1 MNKFVRFDP
10 RFHTERL
17 PMRYSMGNLS
27 TIRDLF
33 CSQKDSS
40 GSQLPILPPKI
51 EIIDDK
57 NTEGYLVEIP
67 ANLSITLKDFVN
79 QSIQQI
85 QGRYKPNYDPNNPVL
100 VSYIQKR
107 HNCITQLQNILI
119 EVLEQERRL
128 GIYNL
133 CWLTISKTILRAIH
147 EVLTVNKIEDLFGG
161 FSVPG
166 SSQAQKIV
174 NTYKIHLHHIFNDV
188 LLETLKQVDAHFQ
201 KEDEQRRKSLPYFT
215 GTKKLKLGASFN
227 YQFSMA
233 IIQAQAHMI
242 FPDLKNTSTTTLLQH
257 LLVEENERYHTNYTD
272 FNKVY
277 TMFKTRVEQ
286 GIQENDRTLM
296 RAISTFLRIPIHAV
310 SEIPLDVILFEP
322 VVISYLSDEIK
333 EMPYDSP
340 TETRKRFFRRR
351 SKRLI
356 DLFGEDVW
364 EMILYDYINLA
375 DDLRKSEI
383 ITFFR
388 DRISIVLSGKSFG
401 TPRLRRVGVSE
412 KSETAEKITY
422 NFNPGQKI
430 ISDLRNVTLLFLDLR
445 GYTEVSGDITSEALK
460 QNLYKFFDPTMDII
474 DHFHGSI
481 KYYAGDGILAAFSA
495 GPWKDYHGLNAV
507 RAAVEIQKV
516 FKALKDE
523 GNMIFQGMGIGIH
536 SGPIEDAYFFLNPI
550 DKSTT
555 VIGFTANLTS
565 RLSSGKT
572 ERRKQKWDI
581 QSIFTLNEY
590 LMNRAQP
597 SRRDSTTLAIFEEQL
612 LQILDNIQEEK
623 LKEEKSQAPQKEFEV
638 SVVKGVLN
646 NNGIALS
653 DTTFQAI
660 RETSPLKEIP
670 SQTTVNY
677 LYEDKAIGEE
687 ILFKKAGDASFKG
700 VEGKFPIW
708 GVYLNR
714 WLK

>member
-10 RFHTERL
+10 RFHMERL

-33 CSQKDSS
+33 CSQKDPA
-40 GSQLPILPPKI
+40 GSQLPILPPKT

-67 ANLSITLKDFVN
+67 TNLIVTLKDFVN

-85 QGRYKPNYDPNNPVL
+85 QGRYKPNYDPHNPVL
-100 VSYIQKR
+100 ASYIQKR
-107 HNCITQLQNILI
+107 HSCITQLQNILI
-119 EVLEQERRL
+119 QVLEQERRL

-133 CWLTISKTILRAIH
+133 FWLTISKIILRVVQ
-147 EVLTVNKIEDLFGG
+147 EVLSANKIEDLSGG
-161 FSVPG
+161 FSFPVT
-166 SSQAQKIV
+166 SQVQRAV
-174 NTYKIHLHHIFNDV
+174 NTYKIHLHHIFTDV
-188 LLETLKQVDAHFQ
+188 LLETLKRVDAHFQ
-201 KEDEQRRKSLPYFT
+201 KEDEQKRKSLPYFT

-233 IIQAQAHMI
+233 VIQAQAHMI
-242 FPDLKNTSTTTLLQH
+242 LPDLKSTPTTTLLQY

-277 TMFKTRVEQ
+277 TMLKTRVEQ
-286 GIQENDRTLM
+286 GIQDNDRTLL
-296 RAISTFLRIPIHAV
+296 RVISTFLRIPIPTIR
-310 SEIPLDVILFEP
+310 EIPLEIILFEP

-333 EMPYDSP
+333 ERPYFP
-340 TETRKRFFRRR
+340 TESPKRFFPRRP
-351 SKRLI
+351 KRLV

-383 ITFFR
+383 IAFFR
-388 DRISIVLSGKSFG
+388 DRIAIAPSSKSFG
-401 TPRLRRVGVSE
+401 TPRLHRVGVSE
-412 KSETAEKITY
+412 KTKVAEKITY

-430 ISDLRNVTLLFLDLR
+430 ISDLRNVTLMFLDLR
-445 GYTEVSGDITSEALK
+445 GYTEVSGDISSEALK

-474 DHFHGSI
+474 HHFHGSI
-481 KYYAGDGILAAFSA
+481 KYYAGDGILAAFGS

-597 SRRDSTTLAIFEEQL
+597 SRRDSTTMAIFEEQL

-623 LKEEKSQAPQKEFEV
+623 LKEEKSQVPHREFEV

-646 NNGIALS
+646 NNGVALS
-653 DTTFQAI
+653 DMTFQFI

-708 GVYLNR
+708 GVYLSR
-714 WLK
+714 WIK